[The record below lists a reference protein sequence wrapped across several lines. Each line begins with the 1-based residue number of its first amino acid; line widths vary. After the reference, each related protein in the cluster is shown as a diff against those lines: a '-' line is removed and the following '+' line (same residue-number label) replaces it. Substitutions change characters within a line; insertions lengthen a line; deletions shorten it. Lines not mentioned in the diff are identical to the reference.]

1 MDKNEIV
8 KAARRL
14 PVESRRLI
22 IEQLRKSIE
31 WDETKD
37 RAEVRLAELIPLACE
52 ALGVQEYDPRRKEN
66 ADTYVRNLCAWAMR
80 REGYS
85 LPRIGHAMVRHPSS
99 VIVMDRRGEEMRR
112 GFFGPELQLKFYD
125 FAKNVHYDEPN
136 D

>member
-52 ALGVQEYDPRRKEN
+52 ALGVTDYNPKRKAN
-66 ADTYVRNLCAWAMR
+66 GDAYVRNLCAWAMR

-112 GFFGPELQLKFYD
+112 GFFGPELREAFD
-125 FAKNVHYDEPN
+125 TFAKNIRVETFE
-136 D
+136 

>member
-1 MDKNEIV
+1 M
-8 KAARRL
+8 
-14 PVESRRLI
+14 ESRRLI

-37 RAEVRLAELIPLACE
+37 RAEVRLAELIPLACD
-52 ALGVQEYDPRRKEN
+52 ALGIQEYDPRRKEN

-112 GFFGPELQLKFYD
+112 GFFGDALREAFNT
-125 FAKNVHYDEPN
+125 FAKNVNYLDN

>member
-37 RAEVRLAELIPLACE
+37 RAEVRLA
-52 ALGVQEYDPRRKEN
+52 
-66 ADTYVRNLCAWAMR
+66 
-80 REGYS
+80 
-85 LPRIGHAMVRHPSS
+85 
-99 VIVMDRRGEEMRR
+99 
-112 GFFGPELQLKFYD
+112 
-125 FAKNVHYDEPN
+125 
-136 D
+136 

>member
-37 RAEVRLAELIPLACE
+37 L
-52 ALGVQEYDPRRKEN
+52 
-66 ADTYVRNLCAWAMR
+66 
-80 REGYS
+80 
-85 LPRIGHAMVRHPSS
+85 
-99 VIVMDRRGEEMRR
+99 VIVMDRRCGEMRR

-125 FAKNVHYDEPN
+125 FAKNVKLYDN